1 VFQLYKGLRV
11 AVIVPAHNEERH
23 VGDVI
28 RNAPEWVDHIIV
40 VDDGSQD
47 GTAAAATA
55 VGDPRSEVI
64 SRAENGGVGAAIL
77 DGHRRALELGADV
90 DLVMAGDDQMD
101 PAYAAGLIDPIAE
114 QGYGFTKA
122 NRFFSMDSF
131 SGMPRLR
138 IFGNV
143 VLSFMTKLAS
153 GYWHLFDPQNGYT
166 AIHRDALK
174 KIPLDRIRSGYE
186 FENDLLIHLNIARV
200 RAKDV
205 PVPARYGAEVSGI
218 KLFREIYRLTGLLTA
233 GFWRRIW
240 WKYVIQS
247 FSPVALLLFGG
258 LALIGFG
265 TVVGV
270 FVILNTLGPATASA
284 GTVLLSAAPLLSGFH
299 LLISA
304 LVLDIQ
310 EGDR

>member
-1 VFQLYKGLRV
+1 MYKGLRV
-11 AVIVPAHNEERH
+11 AVVVPAYNEERH

-28 RNAPEWVDHIIV
+28 KTAPAWVDHILVI
-40 VDDGSQD
+40 DDGSTD
-47 GTAAAATA
+47 GTVAAARA
-55 VGDPRSEVI
+55 VADSRTEVI
-64 SRAENGGVGAAIL
+64 QRLQNGGVGAAIMT
-77 DGHRRALELGADV
+77 GHRRAMELGADV
-90 DLVMAGDDQMD
+90 DLVMAGDAQMD
-101 PAYAAGLIDPIAE
+101 PDYASDLIDPIADE
-114 QGYGFTKA
+114 GYGFTKA
-122 NRFFSMDSF
+122 NRFFSMSSF
-131 SGMPRLR
+131 AGMPRLR

-166 AIHRDALK
+166 AIHRHALDR
-174 KIPLDRIRSGYE
+174 IPLDRIRLGYE
-186 FENDLLIHLNIARV
+186 FENDLLIYLSIARV

-205 PVPARYGAEVSGI
+205 PVPARYGTEVSGI
-218 KLFREIYRLTGLLTA
+218 RLFREIWRLSRLLAA

-240 WKYVIQS
+240 WKYVIHS
-247 FSPVALLLFGG
+247 FSPVALLLFTG

-265 TVVGV
+265 LVVGV
-270 FVILNTLGPATASA
+270 FVVVHTLGPATASA
-284 GTVLLSAAPLLSGFH
+284 GTVLLSAAPILSGMH